1 LGVGASTKERVGR
14 ERDILRLRG
23 GAFGVGWV
31 IQVQHNIVREAGGE
45 DQRRTLNW
53 QHDSGLLQ
61 ARDHLGIGRTQR
73 RGDRLL
79 DGWQANDDHRLGVVE
94 RRRRVQ
100 AQVERLL
107 LR

>member
-1 LGVGASTKERVGR
+1 MERVGR

-31 IQVQHNIVREAGGE
+31 IQVQHKIVREAGGE
-45 DQRRTLNW
+45 DQRGALNW
-53 QHDSGLLQ
+53 QHNSGPLQ
-61 ARDHLGIGRTQR
+61 ARGQLGIGRAQR
-73 RGDRLL
+73 RGNSLL
-79 DGWQANDDHRLGVVE
+79 DGWQANDDHRLGIME
-94 RRRRVQ
+94 RRCRVQ